1 MNPSL
6 LHIPHANAM
15 RAEQSRRRR
24 NRRRKTDRTT
34 SGGDHAMSALNRTG
48 RHNHMRPVVRPLPR
62 PGVALCAATTW

>member
-15 RAEQSRRRR
+15 RAEQTR
-24 NRRRKTDRTT
+24 RTT
-34 SGGDHAMSALNRTG
+34 TGGDHAMSALNRTG

-62 PGVALCAATTW
+62 PGAALSAATTW

>member
-24 NRRRKTDRTT
+24 NRRR
-34 SGGDHAMSALNRTG
+34 
-48 RHNHMRPVVRPLPR
+48 
-62 PGVALCAATTW
+62 